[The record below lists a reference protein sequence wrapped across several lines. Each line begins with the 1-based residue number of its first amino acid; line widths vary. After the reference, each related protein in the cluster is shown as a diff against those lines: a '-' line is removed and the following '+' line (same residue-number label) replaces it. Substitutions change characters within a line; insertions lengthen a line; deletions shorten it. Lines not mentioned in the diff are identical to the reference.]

1 MKKMKEKF
9 TAEILTIFFK
19 FVWICL
25 FVDRIYLCVVVNTV
39 V

>member
-1 MKKMKEKF
+1 MKEKF
-9 TAEILTIFFK
+9 TAEVFNIFVN

-25 FVDRIYLCVVVNTV
+25 FVDRIYLYIVVNTV